1 MDISIIDLLAS
12 DKELISYRPKFAKA
26 AGGILQAILL
36 QQILYWYKAGGYKPF
51 YKFKEPCDNGKYRA
65 GDSWTESLGFTRYE
79 FDKALASFGQKI
91 SKSVGKDPA
100 ALVWYWTGL
109 DRLTYYEV
117 NIAALDN
124 VVRPLFVT
132 QHFNFTQSD
141 DTALHTLY
149 VSETNSSETNK
160 TETTDKAFHPVPRG
174 TGGASKAAGKSAI
187 GRREP
192 TEAELALL
200 PCFEACQQA
209 IAKAR
214 DDLGLSP
221 ATQERDRALI
231 VLEQTT
237 RLNGYSA
244 EQIQRACEWCF
255 GPDCPSREFNLGNLS
270 FIHRWRKKWANGL
283 AVVCMIDKYNRRQ
296 TADNRPKLYTPE
308 VVAPQYVFPNRQ
320 LGVIKL

>member
-1 MDISIIDLLAS
+1 MSLLQHEPGITYYPTLAKRTSVNAAILAQQIYFWQCKAGVGVMHEGQRWIYNSYEDWSEQLGMSIERVRGAVKLLES
-12 DKELISYRPKFAKA
+12 QGILISQKLKAKSYDHTKYYRIDPTHEVFRLPSVESPTSS
-26 AGGILQAILL
+26 GENQTT
-36 QQILYWYKAGGYKPF
+36 
-51 YKFKEPCDNGKYRA
+51 EYRVFP
-65 GDSWTESLGFTRYE
+65 DQSSSIPNSL
-79 FDKALASFGQKI
+79 
-91 SKSVGKDPA
+91 
-100 ALVWYWTGL
+100 
-109 DRLTYYEV
+109 
-117 NIAALDN
+117 
-124 VVRPLFVT
+124 
-132 QHFNFTQSD
+132 
-141 DTALHTLY
+141 
-149 VSETNSSETNK
+149 K
-160 TETTDKAFHPVPRG
+160 TEITSEITTENTTDPKAFHPVPRG